1 MSNLIEW
8 EDLKK
13 KFIVDETYERE
24 RLKNDVERLL
34 RHCRI
39 TGQGR
44 VIITSGKLTAKEKI
58 GLVISARFIAN
69 KLQKSIPENVTAEE
83 ISKYTYIQKPA
94 VSRRTAELVN
104 EAFVFR
110 PEPATYRANAAR
122 IDEFLDTLGFS
133 TVLDGASDPVSN

>member
-1 MSNLIEW
+1 MEW
-8 EDLKK
+8 EELKK
-13 KFIVDETYERE
+13 KFIVNETYETE

-39 TGQGR
+39 TRQGR
-44 VIITSGKLTAKEKI
+44 VIITAGKLTTKQKI

-83 ISKYTYIQKPA
+83 ISKYTYIQKPG
-94 VSRRTAELVN
+94 VSRKTTELVN

-110 PEPATYRANAAR
+110 PEPATYRANPAR

-133 TVLDGASDPVSN
+133 TVLDGASGPVSN

>member
-1 MSNLIEW
+1 MEW
-8 EDLKK
+8 EELKK
-13 KFIVDETYERE
+13 KFIVNETYETD

-34 RHCRI
+34 RHGRI
-39 TGQGR
+39 TRQGR
-44 VIITSGKLTAKEKI
+44 VIITAGKLTTKQKI

-83 ISKYTYIQKPA
+83 ISKYTYIQKPG
-94 VSRRTAELVN
+94 VSRRTTELVN

-110 PEPATYRANAAR
+110 PEPATYRANPAR

-133 TVLDGASDPVSN
+133 TVLDGASGPVSN

>member
-39 TGQGR
+39 TRQGR

-83 ISKYTYIQKPA
+83 LSKYTYIPKPG

-110 PEPATYRANAAR
+110 PEPATYRANPAR

-133 TVLDGASDPVSN
+133 TV

>member
-69 KLQKSIPENVTAEE
+69 KLQKSIPESVTAEE
-83 ISKYTYIQKPA
+83 LSKYTYIQKPG

-110 PEPATYRANAAR
+110 PEPATYRANPAR

-133 TVLDGASDPVSN
+133 TV